1 MSGRTKRVFSRV
13 AESVGLDKNIL
24 LPFFEGEEF
33 FTLELS
39 EGLSGEE
46 LIIEAL
52 FVPVDLHGE
61 GWGRKIMAALEEAA
75 FGEGYARISLR
86 AIPYSIGKGTSAGQI
101 RYLVSWYESLGYK
114 VVSRGELD
122 NLKEGTVY
130 THETGSVNM
139 SKKIVPGQK

>member
-1 MSGRTKRVFSRV
+1 MSKRTKHIFLSV
-13 AESVGLDKNIL
+13 AEAVGLDENIL
-24 LPFFEGEEF
+24 LPSFEGEEF

-46 LIIEAL
+46 LVIEAL

-75 FGEGYARISLR
+75 LGEGYTRISLR

-101 RYLVSWYESLGYK
+101 RYLVSWYESQGYK
-114 VVSRGELD
+114 VLRRGELD

-139 SKKIVPGQK
+139 SKKIVQGQK